1 MSVTLN
7 QGLKPYQES
16 ITQEIGSLKTIVN
29 LCPSASNI
37 LVEIPLFNT
46 FGVSV
51 MTPSLI
57 YNYQLS
63 GISYGVSKGIST
75 KLASSK
81 ISKII
86 RTSGKNSKINANLAK
101 NNFGDMKVGNAGI
114 KNITKEL
121 YRRLGYENMQDGISY
136 VLDFGMGVI
145 FSIC

>member
-16 ITQEIGSLKTIVN
+16 ITHEIGSLKTIVN

-37 LVEIPLFNT
+37 IIEIPLFKT
-46 FGVSV
+46 LGVSA
-51 MTPSLI
+51 MSPSLI

-86 RTSGKNSKINANLAK
+86 GTSGKNSKINANLAK
-101 NNFGDMKVGNAGI
+101 NNFGDMKVENAGI

-121 YRRLGYENMQDGISY
+121 YRRLGYDNMQDGISY